1 MNIGKGFSLALMPIA
16 ALLLITIIYSSWS
29 LLGNMRGLNVCT
41 GALQC
46 LQCFMLPGTLL
57 IEIGLLVYIGY
68 LIAKGGLELTDA
80 AIVGG
85 ISAAISVFISQIIGI
100 VIQLLGFGTI
110 AAGNLMQN
118 NDNAVPQMIFGGL
131 FTGLG
136 IIGSVICMFIWA
148 GVGFVIGAVLAAI
161 GALVAGTKK

>member
-29 LLGNMRGLNVCT
+29 LLGLIPVLNVCT
-41 GALQC
+41 GA